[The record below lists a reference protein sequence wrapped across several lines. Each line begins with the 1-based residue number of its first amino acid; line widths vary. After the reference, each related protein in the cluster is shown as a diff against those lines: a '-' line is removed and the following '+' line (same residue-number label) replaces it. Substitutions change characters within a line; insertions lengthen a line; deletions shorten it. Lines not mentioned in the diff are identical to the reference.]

1 MTRQGAGGAATGPA
15 AAGPGTAGPGSPGS
29 GAADRAA
36 PDGGAPAAAGLG
48 ARAGGQRRQPW
59 RAGFFALAVV
69 AIVAGVAWALL
80 DSRFFVVRTV
90 EVTGTHLVT
99 NAEVR
104 SAAAIQPGIPL
115 IRVNG
120 AAVARRVEQLQQ
132 VQSAQVTRQWPDRV
146 TISVTERTPALAV
159 PSGTGYQLIDK
170 YGVAVQAASRPPRG
184 MPTLELPAGSGPVS
198 SLRGSPAVFAA
209 AVVIHELPRRLAGS
223 VAAVQAPNA
232 SEVTVK
238 LTGGITIV
246 WGGTDRPAAKAAEL
260 AVLMRTHARTY
271 DVSAPG
277 TAVTGG

>member
-1 MTRQGAGGAATGPA
+1 VLAA
-15 AAGPGTAGPGSPGS
+15 
-29 GAADRAA
+29 
-36 PDGGAPAAAGLG
+36 
-48 ARAGGQRRQPW
+48 
-59 RAGFFALAVV
+59 V

-80 DSRFFVVRTV
+80 DSRFFVVRTI

-104 SAAAIQPGIPL
+104 ATAAIQPGIPL

-120 AAVARRVEQLQQ
+120 AVVARRVEQLQQ
-132 VQSAQVTRQWPDRV
+132 VQSAQVSRQWPDRV

-159 PSGTGYQLIDK
+159 PSGTSYQLIDK
-170 YGVAVQAASRPPRG
+170 YGVAVEAASRRPRG
-184 MPTLELPAGSGPVS
+184 MPILDLPAGSGPVS

-209 AVVIHELPRRLAGS
+209 AVVIQELPHRLARA
-223 VAAVQAPNA
+223 VATVQAPNA

-238 LTGGITIV
+238 LASGVTIV
-246 WGGTDRPAAKAAEL
+246 WGGTDRAAAKAAEL